1 MVQLR
6 SNILDLSSTYMK
18 EVENYSG
25 NLVSYGSIEVG
36 YTRLVTRL
44 INRFR
49 GYFYIFLICFKYI
62 CVTLKHVIILGIFWV
77 FWGKWGISHAI
88 PPIFLTHIPVI

>member
-25 NLVSYGSIEVG
+25 NLVSYGSIEVE

-44 INRFR
+44 VNQLR
-49 GYFYIFLICFKYI
+49 GYFYIFSNFCLSIY
-62 CVTLKHVIILGIFWV
+62 V
-77 FWGKWGISHAI
+77 
-88 PPIFLTHIPVI
+88 